1 MKQIPC
7 SNWLLKQKGPILPA
21 QDCIL
26 LSSTGK
32 NYILDGQDPY
42 FFFKYVGK
50 GVAKMGRRQPKQ
62 EKHEQLSLLY
72 CALSQLS
79 KETVILDAEQ
89 GKTSLLYNKSF
100 MDQVYLM
107 ARY

>member
-1 MKQIPC
+1 
-7 SNWLLKQKGPILPA
+7 
-21 QDCIL
+21 
-26 LSSTGK
+26 
-32 NYILDGQDPY
+32 
-42 FFFKYVGK
+42 
-50 GVAKMGRRQPKQ
+50 MGRRRPKQ

>member
-1 MKQIPC
+1 
-7 SNWLLKQKGPILPA
+7 
-21 QDCIL
+21 
-26 LSSTGK
+26 
-32 NYILDGQDPY
+32 
-42 FFFKYVGK
+42 
-50 GVAKMGRRQPKQ
+50 MGRRQPKQ
-62 EKHEQLSLLY
+62 KKHEQLSLLY

-107 ARY
+107 ARYQPCLFLFFKDQGEVKVH